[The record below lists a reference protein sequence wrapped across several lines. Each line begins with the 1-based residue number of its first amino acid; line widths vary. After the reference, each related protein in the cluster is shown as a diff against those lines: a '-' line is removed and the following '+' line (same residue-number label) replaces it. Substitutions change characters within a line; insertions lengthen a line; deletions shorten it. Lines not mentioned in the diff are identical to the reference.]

1 MGELRSSVPSEG
13 FKEKNDVIICNGK
26 SERPLPE
33 ASRPIS
39 SKWFQCKSNSCT
51 RCCRFA
57 EGMGVSG
64 KTLWDFA
71 SSVPSGVVDLRM
83 QGVLLCSGA
92 PSPWHC
98 PTHSTTSMCTWGVLN
113 PRVAAVINND
123 VSFGAVTTYQV
134 NGHLGSP

>member
-1 MGELRSSVPSEG
+1 LGELRSSVPSEG

-64 KTLWDFA
+64 KRETVGLCFLSTLR
-71 SSVPSGVVDLRM
+71 SGGSEDA
-83 QGVLLCSGA
+83 GG
-92 PSPWHC
+92 
-98 PTHSTTSMCTWGVLN
+98 
-113 PRVAAVINND
+113 AAVLQGSNPMALPHTQHD
-123 VSFGAVTTYQV
+123 VDVY
-134 NGHLGSP
+134 LGSP